1 MLIKKIVY
9 QGIPG
14 SFSYLA
20 GIKFF
25 GNKNKFIGTETFK
38 EIFELIDKNK
48 ADFGIIPIEN
58 SIAGSIYENYD
69 LLNKYPIKVVGE
81 IYLRIIHNL
90 LAIKLKN
97 ISKRKRLKLI
107 KKVYSH
113 PKALEQC
120 NKFFEKHPWIEKVS
134 FSDTAG
140 AAKFVSEQK
149 NPSLGAIASE
159 LAAKIYNLDIILR
172 HIEDDKNNYT
182 RFLVITRNNRN
193 MRLNNPDK
201 CSLIFKLPHRPGSLY
216 RALQPFAE
224 NKINLTKIESR
235 PIIGK
240 PFEYIFYLD
249 FDFVGKKLNE
259 ILKVIKEF
267 KKVAEEVKILGFYSK
282 GKFIK

>member
-1 MLIKKIVY
+1 MADKKIAY

-14 SFSYLA
+14 SFSYIA

-25 GNKNKFIGTETFK
+25 GSKNKFIGTETFK
-38 EIFELIDKNK
+38 EIFELIKKDKV
-48 ADFGIIPIEN
+48 DFGIIPIEN

-69 LLNKYPIKVVGE
+69 FLNKYSVKVVGE
-81 IYLRIIHNL
+81 IYLKIIHNL
-90 LAIKLKN
+90 LAIKFKN
-97 ISKRKRLKLI
+97 FSKEERLKLI

-120 NKFFEKHPWIEKVS
+120 QKFFEKHPWIEKIN

-140 AAKFVSEQK
+140 SAKFVSEQK

-172 HIEDDKNNYT
+172 NIEDDKNNYT
-182 RFLVITRNNRN
+182 RFLVITRNNKN
-193 MRLNNPDK
+193 IRLNNPNK
-201 CSLIFKLPHRPGSLY
+201 CSLIFKLPHIPGSLY
-216 RALQPFAE
+216 RALRPFAE
-224 NKINLTKIESR
+224 NQINLTKIESR

-240 PFEYIFYLD
+240 PFEYYFYLD
-249 FDFVGKKLNE
+249 FEFNGRKLYD

-267 KKVAEEVKILGFYSK
+267 KKAVQSMKILGFYHK